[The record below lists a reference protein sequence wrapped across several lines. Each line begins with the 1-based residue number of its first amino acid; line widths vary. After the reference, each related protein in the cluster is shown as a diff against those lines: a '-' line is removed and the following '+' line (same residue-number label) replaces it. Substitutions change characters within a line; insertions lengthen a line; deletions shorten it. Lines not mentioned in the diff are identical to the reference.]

1 MFFAGNSVT
10 KECKHNYM
18 FLNFPRRSEEVKA
31 VGTTSR
37 REILLKLS
45 HTINCGAA
53 WESVTSDCLQNVL
66 KLSLTTNSSF
76 WNCYALILS
85 TFFLSFPVS
94 AGYELSYLCGKTQL
108 LPPPALLVMISH
120 VTLNILLPSRRVFL
134 SSELKRPSILKIQ
147 IFKNLSVLFF
157 PNIFLLIIWEYHTI
171 HPITLDSHSS
181 QVHPPTL
188 APSPQNRQKEKLKK
202 KNHQI

>member
-76 WNCYALILS
+76 
-85 TFFLSFPVS
+85 
-94 AGYELSYLCGKTQL
+94 
-108 LPPPALLVMISH
+108 
-120 VTLNILLPSRRVFL
+120 
-134 SSELKRPSILKIQ
+134 
-147 IFKNLSVLFF
+147 
-157 PNIFLLIIWEYHTI
+157 
-171 HPITLDSHSS
+171 
-181 QVHPPTL
+181 
-188 APSPQNRQKEKLKK
+188 
-202 KNHQI
+202 